1 MRVVVGRKNFIEKL
15 EKKKNIE
22 NGAFIFR
29 REKERQI
36 YSSRKD
42 NYTLLYLED
51 VGGRVELVVVA
62 GAHSAKYAIRDAKRR
77 LRRRHVRADLQ

>member
-1 MRVVVGRKNFIEKL
+1 MVLSYFEERKRDRYIRL
-15 EKKKNIE
+15 ERI
-22 NGAFIFR
+22 I
-29 REKERQI
+29 I
-36 YSSRKD
+36 
-42 NYTLLYLED
+42 TLLYLED